1 MKFTKLV
8 IKAVL
13 TAAVIGSAASANPA
27 SSAACKV
34 ATRGTS
40 SAMQIALS
48 TVATVHNVF
57 PIRIAGVDINP
68 TANEDS
74 SLNGSRNPICTCMDP
89 FPRVGITLS
98 LWEPIL
104 ISEPTAI
111 PYCTPTLGTSLP
123 VSVGLGAASFGQNNS
138 DNTKQTYTYQIQLIK
153 YPIFKL
159 LGLFLDFVCLQ
170 DSGNLDYLYITE
182 LDPLW
187 QNDIWAAIIGPEA
200 FLVANPIAEM
210 ACMVD
215 AVTSAVGFPTD
226 PLWWCLGSWNGTFP
240 MTQTNKGT
248 SAMQAQAAMTSRML
262 SKMHRQL
269 MLKGGV
275 GNQGLC
281 GLYPMPIMQK
291 SQYGIFP
298 VYPFVWPNRIPIG
311 RTGVM
316 WEAGFDNPA
325 NQHVGAWMVYRK
337 RDCCAF

>member
-1 MKFTKLV
+1 M
-8 IKAVL
+8 
-13 TAAVIGSAASANPA
+13 
-27 SSAACKV
+27 
-34 ATRGTS
+34 
-40 SAMQIALS
+40 
-48 TVATVHNVF
+48 
-57 PIRIAGVDINP
+57 NP
-68 TANEDS
+68 TSNEDS
-74 SLNGSRNPICTCMDP
+74 SINGSKEPICKCIDP

-104 ISEPTAI
+104 VIEPTSI
-111 PYCTPTLGTSLP
+111 PYCTPTAGMSLP
-123 VSVGLGAASFGQNNS
+123 IDIGMGAGSFGQNSSKITRLTN
-138 DNTKQTYTYQIQLIK
+138 TYQGHVIK
-153 YPIFKL
+153 YPIFKM

-170 DSGNLDYLYITE
+170 SDGGLDYLYISE

-215 AVTSAVGFPTD
+215 SVSSAIGHPLD

-240 MTQTNKGT
+240 MTQANKGT
-248 SAMQAQAAMTSRML
+248 TAMQAQAAITSRML
-262 SKMHRQL
+262 MKLHRQL
-269 MLKGGV
+269 QLFGGI

-291 SQYGIFP
+291 TQYGIFP

-311 RTGVM
+311 RTGTI
-316 WEAGFDNPA
+316 WETLQENPA
-325 NQHVGAWMVYRK
+325 NQHVGAWVIYRK